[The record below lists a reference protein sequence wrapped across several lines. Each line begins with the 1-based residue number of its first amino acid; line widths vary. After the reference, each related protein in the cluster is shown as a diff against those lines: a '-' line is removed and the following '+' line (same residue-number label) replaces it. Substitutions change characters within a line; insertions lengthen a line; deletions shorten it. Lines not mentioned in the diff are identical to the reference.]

1 MKENTALTYRM
12 AKKQY
17 KAALCKPSPYVGPM
31 LAALAQKIEQ
41 AAQHDPCPLAQ
52 YRAAQ
57 LIQKFQNFT
66 NKTK

>member
-31 LAALAQKIEQ
+31 LAALEKKIVQ

-52 YRAAQ
+52 YRAEQ
-57 LIQKFQNFT
+57 LLNKFKTFT
-66 NKTK
+66 R